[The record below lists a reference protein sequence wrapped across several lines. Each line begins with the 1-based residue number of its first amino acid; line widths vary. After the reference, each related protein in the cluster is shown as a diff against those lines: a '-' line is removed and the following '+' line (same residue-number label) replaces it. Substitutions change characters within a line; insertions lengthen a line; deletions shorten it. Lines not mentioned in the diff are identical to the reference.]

1 MPSRGGYSTQE
12 KRIQAQNIEA
22 KAVIGDNLQKGKR
35 RVAMEN
41 RKAALIT
48 GGATGIGKEVAL
60 MLAAK
65 GIDIAINYSRS
76 EKDAMNTAALVQ
88 AAGVTCLPQKANVAD
103 DQQVRAMVE
112 NIVRHFGRLDYVVNG
127 AGMTDFVDMADLEG
141 LKEEHWDRAM
151 AVNVKG
157 LFFVSRAA
165 SGPLRKACG
174 SMVNIASLAGLN
186 GRGSSIAYAAAKA
199 AAISVTK
206 SLAVVLAPE
215 VRVNCVAPGPVLS
228 RWMAGREENVQK
240 IAAATPLGRVCKPE
254 NVAEVIV
261 PLLLSASMVTGQTVL
276 IDGGARMQ

>member
-1 MPSRGGYSTQE
+1 
-12 KRIQAQNIEA
+12 
-22 KAVIGDNLQKGKR
+22 
-35 RVAMEN
+35 MEN
-41 RKAALIT
+41 RKVALIT

-65 GIDIAINYSRS
+65 GIDIVINYSRS
-76 EKDAMNTAALVQ
+76 EKDANDTCAAIQ
-88 AAGVTCLPQKANVAD
+88 AAGVSCLLEKADVAND
-103 DQQVRAMVE
+103 KQVRAMVK
-112 NIVRHFGRLDYVVNG
+112 NAVSHFGRLDYLVNG

-141 LKEEHWDRAM
+141 LLEEHWDRAM

-165 SGPLRKACG
+165 APHLKKSGG
-174 SMVNIASLAGLN
+174 SIVNISSLAGYN

-206 SLAVVLAPE
+206 SLAVVLAPD
-215 VRVNCVAPGPVLS
+215 VRVNSVAPGPVMS

-240 IAAATPLGRVCKPE
+240 FAATTPLGKICKPE

-261 PLLLSASMVTGQTVL
+261 PLLLSAALVTGQTVL
-276 IDGGARMQ
+276 IEGGSRMQ